1 MSDIHNL
8 TEDQIAVLK
17 NTIAKGAT
25 DAELALFVNYCK
37 KTGLDPFSRQIY
49 LSKRSEKVGNE
60 YVETRRPETTIDG
73 FRLIAERTGK
83 YEGQQGPFWCDADG
97 NWKDVWLSA
106 KPPVAAKVGILKAG
120 FREPLYAIALYSEF
134 AQTTRDGQP
143 NSMWRK
149 MPANQLAKCFDEATE
164 VLTERGFV
172 RFADVKDERIAA
184 VCPDGSISF
193 VTAQPFAQR
202 YDGLMVALEG
212 DMLNFCVTPTHDMV
226 TTVGKVE
233 AGALHATTTV
243 NGPWRI
249 PMTVEAVDWAEENT
263 WVGTDDDLRL
273 CGYVAADGSH
283 NGHQKWRVSVS
294 KPRKI
299 AALRGLSPDSE
310 GVAHSK
316 GTVAASESGRT
327 IRSNFD
333 KAVFTFDVK
342 RVKGL
347 SGRKEWDGTWVESLS
362 PRQARV
368 VIDAWL
374 EFDGSV
380 NKKTGVRRLFTSRKD
395 HVGIAEVLAVKAGY
409 SVNVPRERTSDIST
423 KPNYCLTISDPEPIR
438 VVNGAGGRPGVH
450 RRTNPTGTV
459 WCVTV
464 PTGVIVVRRNGFSM
478 LCGNCA
484 EALGLRKAFPNDLS
498 GLYTSDEMGQ
508 ASNPDPD
515 PAPASRQLPQRA
527 SAAAPTGT
535 TKPSGV
541 IDAEVVAPKKEEA
554 PPANAA
560 SGVQITI
567 ASISSRSGETN
578 GKKWTI
584 HEITSTEGNVYKTFN
599 SDIAKAAEM
608 LKGHVV
614 KLVLETNPKNGRVT
628 VADILSDGDPDD
640 GPQDQPLAGDDGE
653 PLA

>member
-49 LSKRSEKVGNE
+49 LSKRSEKIGNE

-149 MPANQLAKCFDEATE
+149 MPANQLAKC
-164 VLTERGFV
+164 
-172 RFADVKDERIAA
+172 
-184 VCPDGSISF
+184 
-193 VTAQPFAQR
+193 
-202 YDGLMVALEG
+202 
-212 DMLNFCVTPTHDMV
+212 
-226 TTVGKVE
+226 
-233 AGALHATTTV
+233 
-243 NGPWRI
+243 
-249 PMTVEAVDWAEENT
+249 
-263 WVGTDDDLRL
+263 
-273 CGYVAADGSH
+273 
-283 NGHQKWRVSVS
+283 
-294 KPRKI
+294 
-299 AALRGLSPDSE
+299 
-310 GVAHSK
+310 
-316 GTVAASESGRT
+316 
-327 IRSNFD
+327 
-333 KAVFTFDVK
+333 
-342 RVKGL
+342 
-347 SGRKEWDGTWVESLS
+347 
-362 PRQARV
+362 
-368 VIDAWL
+368 
-374 EFDGSV
+374 
-380 NKKTGVRRLFTSRKD
+380 
-395 HVGIAEVLAVKAGY
+395 
-409 SVNVPRERTSDIST
+409 
-423 KPNYCLTISDPEPIR
+423 
-438 VVNGAGGRPGVH
+438 
-450 RRTNPTGTV
+450 
-459 WCVTV
+459 
-464 PTGVIVVRRNGFSM
+464 
-478 LCGNCA
+478 A

-508 ASNPDPD
+508 ASNPETTD

-527 SAAAPTGT
+527 SAAA
-535 TKPSGV
+535 TKPNGGV
-541 IDAEVVAPKKEEA
+541 IDAKVVPDKKKEDA
-554 PPANAA
+554 PPPTNATP

-567 ASISSRSGETN
+567 ASVGQRSGVTN
-578 GKKWTI
+578 NKPWTI
-584 HEITSTEGNVYKTFN
+584 FEITSKEGNVYKTFN
-599 SDIAKAAEM
+599 KDIGEAAEL

-614 KLVLETNPKNGRVT
+614 KLVLETNPKNQRVT